1 MHASRPRTKN
11 RTSSCS
17 YLSCE
22 KGWCWLFLYSD
33 PDIRRL
39 PLMRTLLKK
48 DGAGCSSTA
57 AALESDTAIVGR
69 SSSETG
75 SKDGRGVSLGSGVI
89 GIGGALGTSD
99 DELASSVEVKE
110 YSVGSVMRTSDDE
123 LASSVEVEV
132 YSVGV
137 ALRTSNVGEVSSA
150 CLIPIVRNTTAPEL
164 GDASGPCTRMTSP
177 SWTPAGTGTV
187 NGRPLGIVIV
197 GLAPASASI
206 WVIYNAARKSPLC
219 DCCGSTIRST
229 GEGAGKTCT
238 ACSNAA
244 AKAEIEWKR
253 SSGRFA
259 RARKITESIAVVKSV
274 LSVLGGTG

>member
-1 MHASRPRTKN
+1 
-11 RTSSCS
+11 
-17 YLSCE
+17 
-22 KGWCWLFLYSD
+22 
-33 PDIRRL
+33 
-39 PLMRTLLKK
+39 MRTLLKK

-75 SKDGRGVSLGSGVI
+75 SKGGRGVSLGSGVI
-89 GIGGALGTSD
+89 GIGAALGPSD
-99 DELASSVEVKE
+99 DELASSVEVKV
-110 YSVGSVMRTSDDE
+110 YSVGSVLRTSDDE
-123 LASSVEVEV
+123 LASSVEVGV

-150 CLIPIVRNTTAPEL
+150 CLMPMVRNTTAPAL
-164 GDASGPCTRMTSP
+164 GDVSGPCTRMTSP

-187 NGRPLGIVIV
+187 NVRPLGIVIV

-206 WVIYNAARKSPLC
+206 WVIYNGTRKSPVS
-219 DCCGSTIRST
+219 DCCASTIRST
-229 GEGAGKTCT
+229 GEGAGKACT

-244 AKAEIEWKR
+244 AKDEIERKR

-259 RARKITESIAVVKSV
+259 RARKITESIAAVKSV

>member
-1 MHASRPRTKN
+1 
-11 RTSSCS
+11 
-17 YLSCE
+17 
-22 KGWCWLFLYSD
+22 
-33 PDIRRL
+33 
-39 PLMRTLLKK
+39 MRTLLRK

-75 SKDGRGVSLGSGVI
+75 SKDSRGVSPGSGAI
-89 GIGGALGTSD
+89 GVGSVLGTSD
-99 DELASSVEVKE
+99 DELASSVEV
-110 YSVGSVMRTSDDE
+110 G
-123 LASSVEVEV
+123 V

-150 CLIPIVRNTTAPEL
+150 CLMPMVRNTTAPEL

-206 WVIYNAARKSPLC
+206 WVIYNAARKSPLS
-219 DCCGSTIRST
+219 DCCGSTIRSP
-229 GEGAGKTCT
+229 GEGAGKACT

-244 AKAEIEWKR
+244 AKAEIEGKR

-259 RARKITESIAVVKSV
+259 RAPKIT
-274 LSVLGGTG
+274 